1 MHAWHWIRDG
11 GFLGIG
17 TFREVSKQ
25 SKKNNLLSET
35 AAEDEESENC
45 IGGFEDNG
53 DNFPDEK
60 NIYCFAFI

>member
-1 MHAWHWIRDG
+1 MALKNRRRISRNRHFSGSFKTI
-11 GFLGIG
+11 
-17 TFREVSKQ
+17 E
-25 SKKNNLLSET
+25 KNNLLSET

-45 IGGFEDNG
+45 IGGFEDNE